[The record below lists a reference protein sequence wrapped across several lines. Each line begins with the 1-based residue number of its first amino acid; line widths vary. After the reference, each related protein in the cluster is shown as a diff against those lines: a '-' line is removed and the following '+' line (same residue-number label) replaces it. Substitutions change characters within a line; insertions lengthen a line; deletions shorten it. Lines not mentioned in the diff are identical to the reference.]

1 MCLKERSGAGE
12 TVKQG
17 GRGSFGWIEGVQV
30 ARSCIS
36 WPGRRSRAE
45 RARTRPGRRRRRSRG
60 QKGANVRHTRVTLAG
75 LVLLALTGHAD
86 AQGIR
91 TVTDEGEP
99 IAVVTQVR
107 HTTTVVVPASETIV
121 DVVAGDGEYWDVSA
135 SGYVVYIKPLEA
147 TAASNVTLVAA
158 SGRVWALLVSESSA
172 DDPDLVVY
180 IDPPVVGAGTLGRA
194 MPLAFTAAAEL
205 TAEREAHAE
214 ARLALAGVEQ
224 AAVADVAAVRAEHA
238 ARAAAWLGEYPGR
251 IEFPYRLEARARA
264 EPFLVEGLWHDGR
277 LTYLRSRAQET
288 PALYEYTTDGAQAL
302 VAYQLHDDGLYVA
315 DHVLGPGRLV
325 IGELWTEWGD
335 VRPRPQ
341 QPISKRKAYSMTAA
355 LVGGITFGSWFLT
368 R

>member
-1 MCLKERSGAGE
+1 MREK
-12 TVKQG
+12 
-17 GRGSFGWIEGVQV
+17 RG
-30 ARSCIS
+30 
-36 WPGRRSRAE
+36 P
-45 RARTRPGRRRRRSRG
+45 
-60 QKGANVRHTRVTLAG
+60 LA
-75 LVLLALTGHAD
+75 LLALLALAGNVQ

-91 TVTDEGEP
+91 TVIDEGEP

-121 DVVAGDGEYWDVSA
+121 DVVAGDGEYWDVSV
-135 SGYVVYIKPLEA
+135 SGHVAYIKPLEA
-147 TAASNVTLVAA
+147 AAASNVTLVGE
-158 SGRVWALLVSESSA
+158 SGRVWALLVSESSD

-180 IDPPVVGAGTLGRA
+180 IDPPVVGGGTLGRA

-205 TAEREAHAE
+205 TAEQVTHAE
-214 ARLALAGVEQ
+214 ALSALAGVE
-224 AAVADVAAVRAEHA
+224 AAAIADVAVVRAEHA
-238 ARAAAWLGEYPGR
+238 ALAAAWLGEYPGR

-264 EPFLVEGLWHDGR
+264 APFLVEGLWHDGR

-288 PALYEYTTDGAQAL
+288 PALYEYTTDGAQTL

-341 QPISKRKAYSMTAA
+341 QPMSKRKRFTIVGA
-355 LVGGITFGSWFLT
+355 LVGAAVVTNWVIQ

>member
-1 MCLKERSGAGE
+1 MCTWRCRACRDAWAGE
-12 TVKQG
+12 
-17 GRGSFGWIEGVQV
+17 SV
-30 ARSCIS
+30 AC
-36 WPGRRSRAE
+36 G
-45 RARTRPGRRRRRSRG
+45 AREDAASRRRRRPRG
-60 QKGANVRHTRVTLAG
+60 QKGANVREKRVALALAALVALLAG
-75 LVLLALTGHAD
+75 NAD

-91 TVTDEGEP
+91 TVSDEGEP
-99 IAVVTQVR
+99 IAVVTHVR
-107 HTTTVVVPASETIV
+107 HTTTVVVPAAETIV

-135 SGYVVYIKPLEA
+135 SGNVAYIKPLEA
-147 TAASNVTLVAA
+147 AAASNVTLVGE

-180 IDPPVVGAGTLGRA
+180 IDPPVAAAGTLGRA

-205 TAEREAHAE
+205 TAEQEAHAE
-214 ARLALAGVEQ
+214 ALSALAGVEQ
-224 AAVADVAAVRAEHA
+224 AASLVDLAAVRAEHA
-238 ARAAAWLGEYPGR
+238 AVAAAWLGEYPGR

-288 PALYEYTTDGAQAL
+288 PALYEYTTDGAPAL

-341 QPISKRKAYSMTAA
+341 QPMSKRKGYTIAAA

>member
-1 MCLKERSGAGE
+1 MALS
-12 TVKQG
+12 
-17 GRGSFGWIEGVQV
+17 V
-30 ARSCIS
+30 A
-36 WPGRRSRAE
+36 ALV
-45 RARTRPGRRRRRSRG
+45 AL
-60 QKGANVRHTRVTLAG
+60 LAG
-75 LVLLALTGHAD
+75 NAD

-91 TVTDEGEP
+91 RVPDEGEP

-135 SGYVVYIKPLEA
+135 SGNVAYIKPLEA
-147 TAASNVTLVAA
+147 AAASNVTLVGE

-180 IDPPVVGAGTLGRA
+180 IDPAVVGAGTLGRA

-214 ARLALAGVEQ
+214 ARSALAGVEQ
-224 AAVADVAAVRAEHA
+224 AALADVAVVRAEHA

-288 PALYEYTTDGAQAL
+288 PALYEYTTDGDPAL

-325 IGELWTEWGD
+325 IGDLWTEWDD
-335 VRPRPQ
+335 VRPRPR
-341 QPISKRKAYSMTAA
+341 QPMSKRKGYTIAAA
-355 LVGGITFGSWFLT
+355 LVGGITLSSWFLT